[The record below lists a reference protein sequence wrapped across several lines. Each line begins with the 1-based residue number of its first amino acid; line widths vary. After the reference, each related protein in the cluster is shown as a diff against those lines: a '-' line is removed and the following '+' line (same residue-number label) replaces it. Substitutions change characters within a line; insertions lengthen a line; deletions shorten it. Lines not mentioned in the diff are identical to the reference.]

1 MTDHS
6 APGVEAAAPR
16 LQKML
21 ADLGLG
27 SRREIETWIVAGR
40 VEVNGVVAV
49 LGQRVAPGDRV
60 AVDGRSIRRKP
71 IEGADTPRVLL
82 YKKRVGEVVTRSD
95 PEGRRTVFRK
105 LPELEQGRW
114 IAVGRL
120 DINTSGLLLLTNH
133 GELARRLM
141 HPSFELP
148 RRYAVR
154 VLGELDAA
162 TLQQLRRGVKL
173 EDGPAHFDTIESSA
187 AVDDDEEA
195 SSAANRWYQVVV
207 REGRNRLVR
216 RLLESQG
223 VQVSR
228 LMRVGYGPVQLGG
241 GIRSGSFREL
251 DRSELATLFESVQL
265 PPPGPTRTPA
275 RSAARPA
282 ARAPTRSGTH
292 AAPRRPTRTRR

>member
-1 MTDHS
+1 MAEHPPPEL
-6 APGVEAAAPR
+6 APAAPR

-27 SRREIETWIVAGR
+27 SRRQIETWIAAGR
-40 VEVNGVVAV
+40 VEVNGVVAI
-49 LGQRVAPGDRV
+49 LGQRVGPRDRV
-60 AVDGRSIRRKP
+60 VIDGRAVGRKP
-71 IEGADTPRVLL
+71 VEGASEPRVLL
-82 YKKRVGEVVTRSD
+82 YKKRVGEVVTRAD
-95 PEGRRTVFRK
+95 PDGRRTVFRK
-105 LPELEQGRW
+105 LPELVQGRW

-154 VLGELDAA
+154 VLGDLDAA
-162 TLQQLRRGVKL
+162 VLQQLRRGVSL
-173 EDGPAHFDTIESSA
+173 DDGPARFDLIERTS
-187 AVDDDEEA
+187 AVDDEEGSA
-195 SSAANRWYQVVV
+195 SSANNWYHVVV

-223 VQVSR
+223 VRVSR
-228 LMRVGYGPVQLGG
+228 LMRVGYGPIQLGG

-251 DRSELATLFESVQL
+251 DRAEVTSLFEAVDL
-265 PPPGPTRTPA
+265 
-275 RSAARPA
+275 
-282 ARAPTRSGTH
+282 ARAEPK
-292 AAPRRPTRTRR
+292 RTRR